1 MVVLIHET
9 DFGASLILKMAC
21 LFVLWAF
28 SGGMTGQE
36 RNSDKEN
43 TESAVTVSNRGSA
56 TILVGPEHVS
66 AGAVRYPR
74 RKSMGEKGAE
84 VEFSL
89 LPAIESVHGRG
100 PPPLL
105 SHLYKNSARQ
115 IALDK
120 AAKPGDWVTPPAANR

>member
-1 MVVLIHET
+1 MVVLIRET
-9 DFGASLILKMAC
+9 NLGASLILKVAC

-36 RNSDKEN
+36 RNSDREK

-56 TILVGPEHVS
+56 TIMVGPEHAS
-66 AGAVRYPR
+66 AGAVRHPR
-74 RKSMGEKGAE
+74 RRSMGEQGAE

-89 LPAIESVHGRG
+89 LPAIEAVRGRG

-105 SHLYKNSARQ
+105 SHLYNNSARQ
-115 IALDK
+115 VALDM

>member
-1 MVVLIHET
+1 MVVLIREA
-9 DFGASLILKMAC
+9 DSGASLILKMAC
-21 LFVLWAF
+21 LFVLWAI
-28 SGGMTGQE
+28 SSGMTGQE
-36 RNSDKEN
+36 HNIDMEK

-56 TILVGPEHVS
+56 AILIGPEHVS

-74 RKSMGEKGAE
+74 RKSMGEQGAE

-89 LPAIESVHGRG
+89 LPANEAVRGRG

-105 SHLYKNSARQ
+105 SHLYNNSARQ
-115 IALDK
+115 AALDE